1 MVVLPPLPTD
11 SKSAGALRKNATMC
25 LRSPGYFCKFFT
37 KTLAYVQ
44 NLLYLCSGFQSEN
57 GRNCDIIRNTNTLWI
72 YKETS
77 M

>member
-1 MVVLPPLPTD
+1 
-11 SKSAGALRKNATMC
+11 MC
-25 LRSPGYFCKFFT
+25 LRSPHKESNFLAETRFFAGAPDSFAGFFT

-57 GRNCDIIRNTNTLWI
+57 GRNCDKIRNISTLWI